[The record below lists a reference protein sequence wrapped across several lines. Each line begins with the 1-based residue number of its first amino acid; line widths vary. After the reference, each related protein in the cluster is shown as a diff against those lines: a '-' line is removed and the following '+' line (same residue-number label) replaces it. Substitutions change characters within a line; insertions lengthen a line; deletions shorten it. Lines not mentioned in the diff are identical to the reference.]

1 MAGGEIAKRQPRAE
15 GDAGARIGA
24 GHQRI
29 HVVSH
34 RVQPRDGVSLGI
46 DDRASAVVTVP
57 REVPRS
63 PV

>member
-46 DDRASAVVTVP
+46 DDLGIGGGDQA

>member
-15 GDAGARIGA
+15 GDTGARIGA

-34 RVQPRDGVSLGI
+34 RLQPRDGVSFGI
-46 DDRASAVVTVP
+46 DDLGIGGGDQAP
-57 REVPRS
+57 
-63 PV
+63 